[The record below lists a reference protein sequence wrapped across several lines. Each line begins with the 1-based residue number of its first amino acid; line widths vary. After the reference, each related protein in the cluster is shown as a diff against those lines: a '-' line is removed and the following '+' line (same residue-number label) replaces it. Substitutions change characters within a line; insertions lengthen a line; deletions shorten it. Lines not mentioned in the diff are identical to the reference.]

1 MIDHLSVGVSDIE
14 AAEQFYDNVLSTI
27 GLQRLAALDGIRAY
41 GGERIEFLAMLPF
54 DKGEASFGNGTHIA
68 FKARSDSDVDAFH
81 AAALSN
87 GGSDEGS
94 PGPRPYPHAEVY
106 AAYVR
111 DPFGNKL
118 EVLRGGFAP

>member
-1 MIDHLSVGVSDIE
+1 MIDHLSVGVSDIDV
-14 AAEQFYDNVLSTI
+14 AENFYDGVLSAI
-27 GLQRLAALDGIRAY
+27 GFNRLAALDGIRAY

-54 DKGEASFGNGTHIA
+54 DREPSSFGNGTHVA
-68 FKARSDSDVDAFH
+68 FKARSDADVDAFH
-81 AAALSN
+81 AAAIRH
-87 GGSDEGS
+87 GGSDEGA

>member
-1 MIDHLSVGVSDIE
+1 MIDHLSVGVTDIE
-14 AAEQFYDNVLSTI
+14 AAERFYDNVLSTI
-27 GLQRLAALDGIRAY
+27 GLNRLAALDGVRAY

-54 DKGEASFGNGTHIA
+54 DKLPASIGNGTHIA
-68 FKARSDSDVDAFH
+68 FKAQSNADVDAFH
-81 AAALSN
+81 AAALSH
-87 GGSDEGS
+87 GGSDEGA

-106 AAYVR
+106 AAYIR